1 MALNSNNSIQVREA
15 TTGPNVATRP
25 AAELDGESNERDIQV
40 VDTASRQFIP
50 AVNRGSTPVTVVDIE
65 DLTNLSA
72 DLTGNVLD
80 VGDNSILVV
89 HPEHSADDGDVVIT
103 PLVFDSAG
111 TVVIA
116 VLESKSSGM
125 GSVSFRKGSSSG
137 NYLSPALVWKTQGA
151 EKIALHISTIAGTSN
166 GVTLNAGLI

>member
-1 MALNSNNSIQVREA
+1 MALNSNNSVQVREA
-15 TTGPNVATRP
+15 TTGPNIATRE
-25 AAELDGESNERDIQV
+25 AAELDGSSNTRHIQV

-50 AVNRGSTPVTVVDIE
+50 AVNRGSTPVTVADGV
-65 DLTNLSA
+65 DLTNLST

-80 VGDNSILVV
+80 VGDNSVLVV

-111 TVVIA
+111 TAVIA

-125 GSVSFRKGSSSG
+125 GSVAFRKGAASG
-137 NYLSPALVWKTQGA
+137 NYLSPALVWKTHGA
-151 EKIALHISTIAGTSN
+151 EKIALHISSIGGTSN